1 MCIISGARLEDSY
14 IDMFSRQILVDE
26 IGVKGQMI
34 LRGSKVAVTGAG
46 AVGSSVAELLARMGV
61 GYIRIID
68 RDIVDLS
75 NISRCH
81 MLEYSDYLERKPKA
95 LAVAEKISRITP
107 FTKVEP
113 VMVNIDSGNILD
125 IVRGVDLVIDG
136 LDSLEAKHLVNEA
149 TVMARKPYIYVG
161 IEGAYGTVIPVI
173 PGETAC
179 LRCVVREHWNLEAGC
194 DVIGTNILAVTM
206 ASTLAV
212 SLAIKIL
219 TGRKIYGGV
228 YYIDASSL
236 ELKRLDAK
244 RSPSC
249 PTCSLG
255 RYELV
260 GRRSSDKEVLEIC
273 GTPGAYIASPTIMSR
288 IDKNNWYIERRGPI
302 NIYRRKDIEIIEFSS
317 HLLIFTKHHRKRI
330 DDLMRDIIN

>member
-1 MCIISGARLEDSY
+1 MEDSY
-14 IDMFSRQILVDE
+14 IEMFSRQILVDE
-26 IGVKGQMI
+26 IGIKGQMI
-34 LRGSKVAVTGAG
+34 LRSSRVAVVGAG
-46 AVGSSVAELLARMGV
+46 AIGSSVAELLARMGI

-75 NISRCH
+75 NIPRCH

-107 FTKVEP
+107 FTRTEP
-113 VMVNIDSGNILD
+113 VMVNINSGNILD
-125 IVRGVDLVIDG
+125 MIKDVDLVIDA
-136 LDSLEAKHLVNEA
+136 LDNLEAKHLVNEA
-149 TVMARKPYIYVG
+149 SVMARKPYIYVG

-179 LRCVVREHWNLEAGC
+179 LRCIVREHGDLEAGC

-219 TGRKIYGGV
+219 TGRKIHGGV
-228 YYIDASSL
+228 YYIDVSSL
-236 ELKRLDAK
+236 ELKRLEAR

-249 PTCSLG
+249 PTCSLE

-260 GRRSSDKEVLEIC
+260 GKKLPDSEVLEIC
-273 GTPGAYIASPTIMSR
+273 GTPGAYIASPAIINR
-288 IDKNNWYIERRGPI
+288 IDKKRWDIERRGPI
-302 NIYRRKDIEIIEFSS
+302 SVYRRKDIEIIEFSS
-317 HLLIFTKHHRKRI
+317 HLLILTKHHRKNI
-330 DDLMRDIIN
+330 DELMRDIMN

>member
-1 MCIISGARLEDSY
+1 MEDSY
-14 IDMFSRQILVDE
+14 IEMFSRQILVDE
-26 IGVKGQMI
+26 IGIKGQMI
-34 LRGSKVAVTGAG
+34 LRGSRVAVVGAG
-46 AVGSSVAELLARMGV
+46 AIGSSVAELLARMGV

-75 NISRCH
+75 NIPRCH

-107 FTKVEP
+107 FTKAEP

-125 IVRGVDLVIDG
+125 IIRDVDLVIDG

-149 TVMARKPYIYVG
+149 SIMARKPYIYVG
-161 IEGAYGTVIPVI
+161 IEGPYATVIPVI

-179 LRCVVREHWNLEAGC
+179 LRCVVREHGDPGIGC

-206 ASTLAV
+206 ASTLAS

-219 TGRKIYGGV
+219 MGRKIRGGI
-228 YYIDASSL
+228 YYIDVSSL
-236 ELKRLDAK
+236 ELKRLDAR

-260 GRRSSDKEVLEIC
+260 GRKPPNKDVLEIC

-288 IDKNNWYIERRGPI
+288 IDKNNWNIERKGAI
-302 NIYRRKDIEIIEFSS
+302 NIYRKKDIEIIEFSS
-317 HLLIFTKHHRKRI
+317 HLLILTKHHRKKI
-330 DDLMRDIIN
+330 DELMNDIIN